1 MSKFCEYCGAPL
13 EEDSRFCTSCG
24 HPVARQSQPTQQ
36 PRPSQQA
43 QQPRPQ
49 QQPRGGQQ
57 QTSQQGYQYRQSSN
71 SVNFQPSPQAYRP
84 QPPKKK
90 GGFLKVLLIVALIAV
105 LGYGAEEYYQYRH
118 AKKVY
123 EELTKDY
130 PEKME
135 KLRQRK
141 QVAAE
146 PQEEEEPQVIDYP
159 KVTIEG
165 EGYKLEVP
173 ESNGNLECAPM
184 SDERVAELKRQGHN
198 FITKPI
204 MVTSNGKEH
213 VNLDGLATVSI
224 EIPKDFPK
232 EEYVDL
238 VGVLI
243 SDNKTEYCI
252 PDYAALQEGV
262 VKFKTSHFS
271 GTAVEKDPK
280 KLREQYINF
289 VAYYGYQCGM
299 KDKDLEPTWR
309 EQLTG
314 FANGT
319 YKNEINLASQVA
331 TELLTEFDLT
341 GNLVKI
347 GTEIVS
353 IGNDIIDAHDL
364 DEASLEQR
372 AEVASKTILEIVRR
386 ETLGYLFSKLKE
398 DEKKEVKV
406 LDESKKNP
414 SDFTYKKELKEIESR
429 RNKIIK
435 VCEDQFSLDNVK
447 EMSKKLGE
455 GPSLEQ
461 CYVAACDALVEK
473 GKDYLKSKT
482 VEMVP
487 YVKTVQIAYK
497 AMSVAA
503 NYVVAKDLDE
513 LYKKYKNLCDQNE
526 GNLLDDDL
534 WGLNYDY
541 LFGIRKSY
549 YGMDERQMRDMF
561 EERYQEEQEI
571 KERKIELEKLVNM
584 IQAETMILS
593 EFDTVSANRC
603 ETTIKS
609 IRKLDF
615 AQRLTRVLILKERFE
630 EELSDRVLVGT
641 ESGNRFLLEVIQE
654 YLILYPDQKAF
665 YKWLADKGYYH
676 DKLEKNYYRL
686 DEILWNDNDP
696 QVTIAIQ
703 ESVIGTEESGSAK
716 YVGRT
721 ICIGS
726 KGKPYKGWHRNIP
739 DVDTILDYGWRVE
752 FPDDDSVCYLSR
764 YKEMGMPNQ
773 VLIYANEADFKKG
786 KKPIETIDFV
796 VDTTGVTTEVELN
809 QKEKEPAPLEF
820 VGIGFTNDWGPTV
833 HFFSLIDAVVKSRFI
848 LDKEGNFSVSSN
860 GVYDETG
867 TNNSYNEK
875 GHITVSGHVD
885 RKTGEGTFTMSAE
898 ITTQKTEPSLNL
910 HFIYGTNMS
919 ETFNASGK
927 VTMRVSKYS
936 NNSVVY
942 LSCSNGPDEEIYHS
956 TIEKTTRLTE
966 KGREYYKNSASDKE
980 RTDTFHR
987 SEKLIIGI
995 QFEATATD

>member
-1 MSKFCEYCGAPL
+1 MPKFCEYCGAPL
-13 EEDSRFCTSCG
+13 EEDAKFCTGCG
-24 HPVARQSQPTQQ
+24 HPIDQPSQ
-36 PRPSQQA
+36 PRPPQNTAKSKPNPNA
-43 QQPRPQ
+43 QRPA
-49 QQPRGGQQ
+49 PE
-57 QTSQQGYQYRQSSN
+57 
-71 SVNFQPSPQAYRP
+71 
-84 QPPKKK
+84 KKRI
-90 GGFLKVLLIVALIAV
+90 GLKVFLIVALVAV
-105 LGYGAEEYYQYRH
+105 LGYGVSEYLNDRH
-118 AKKVY
+118 AQRVY
-123 EELTKDY
+123 EETMKDRD
-130 PEKME
+130 
-135 KLRQRK
+135 KLKKNLEERQKK

-146 PQEEEEPQVIDYP
+146 PKEEEEPQVIDYP

-165 EGYKLEVP
+165 DGYKLEVP
-173 ESNGNLECAPM
+173 ESNGNLECVPM
-184 SDERVAELKRQGHN
+184 SDERVAELERQGHN

-204 MVTSNGKEH
+204 MVTSNGNEH

-482 VEMVP
+482 VAMVP

-497 AMSVAA
+497 AMSVAT
-503 NYVVAKDLDE
+503 NYVVAKELDE

-541 LFGIRKSY
+541 VFGIRKSY

-584 IQAETMILS
+584 IQEETMILS
-593 EFDTVSANRC
+593 EFDPVSANRC

-686 DEILWNDNDP
+686 DEMLWKEQDPKVMILIKETIEEEWESP
-696 QVTIAIQ
+696 Q
-703 ESVIGTEESGSAK
+703 
-716 YVGRT
+716 YMGRT
-721 ICIGS
+721 ICLGTD
-726 KGKPYKGWHRNIP
+726 GEPYKGWHRNIP
-739 DVDTILDYGWRVE
+739 NNLEGYGWSTE
-752 FPDDDSVCYLSR
+752 FPDEDSVCFLSQ
-764 YKEMGMPNQ
+764 YKKMGMPNQ
-773 VLIYANEADFKKG
+773 VLIYENEKAFKRG
-786 KKPIETIDFV
+786 EEPMNIVTFV
-796 VDTTGVTTEVELN
+796 VDTFGVTTEVELN
-809 QKEKEPAPLEF
+809 LRQAKSDRFTGYSWYSYVSCGTAPYGT
-820 VGIGFTNDWGPTV
+820 VNDA
-833 HFFSLIDAVVKSRFI
+833 IKDAIRNAHIK
-848 LDKEGNFSVSSN
+848 LKGNGDFSVSSTGRASISDN
-860 GVYDETG
+860 ETFPN
-867 TNNSYNEK
+867 TTINATSTANLTIN
-875 GHITVSGHVD
+875 GHIDKS
-885 RKTGEGTFTMSAE
+885 TGDGTFTMQAMVNLQRSDEDSYSGNDHYSATYKFNVQDGE
-898 ITTQKTEPSLNL
+898 IRGDIGSDGTFDPK
-910 HFIYGTNMS
+910 FYGHAVCIRNGTYS
-919 ETFNASGK
+919 HTKGKASYDSDY
-927 VTMRVSKYS
+927 SKPIS
-936 NNSVVY
+936 
-942 LSCSNGPDEEIYHS
+942 GE
-956 TIEKTTRLTE
+956 E
-966 KGREYYKNSASDKE
+966 KGSIE
-980 RTDTFHR
+980 
-987 SEKLIIGI
+987 IGFI
-995 QFEATATD
+995 ADN